1 MGIRQ
6 GPNPST
12 KEYTTV
18 TTTEPKPQPE
28 DYSDGYGEL
37 VRAYR
42 NYLGFSQRTMAEQI
56 GMTERSLSDIE
67 IGRRRC
73 PRGFIDSVQAVVDK
87 FDKAVDVLIE
97 TCEGN
102 PGETVVNVNDDPR
115 QEWTRAVVGRA
126 AVDSGI
132 IRPVLVPQY
141 HP

>member
-1 MGIRQ
+1 MTNQ
-6 GPNPST
+6 
-12 KEYTTV
+12 E
-18 TTTEPKPQPE
+18 KPRPE

-42 NYLGFSQRTMAEQI
+42 YYLGFSQRTMAEQI
-56 GMTERSLSDIE
+56 GITERSLSDIE

-73 PRGFIDSVQAVVDK
+73 PRGFINSVEKVVEKFDQAVEHIIDAAPA
-87 FDKAVDVLIE
+87 D
-97 TCEGN
+97 T
-102 PGETVVNVNDDPR
+102 ETVLEVNDDPR
-115 QEWTRAVVGRA
+115 QEWMRAVVGRA

>member
-1 MGIRQ
+1 M
-6 GPNPST
+6 T
-12 KEYTTV
+12 DTV
-18 TTTEPKPQPE
+18 KPT

-42 NYLGFSQRTMAEQI
+42 QYLGFSQRTMAEQI

-73 PRGFIDSVQAVVDK
+73 PRGFINSVEKVVDK
-87 FDKAVDVLIE
+87 FDKDVDRIIE
-97 TCEGN
+97 AAPTDT
-102 PGETVVNVNDDPR
+102 ETVLEVSDDPR
-115 QEWTRAVVGRA
+115 QEWTRSVVGRA
-126 AVDSGI
+126 AVTTGT